1 MQRTRLAILSILLAG
16 AAGIAMAASPDAPD
30 MRTAQGM
37 VRGQVRDGVSVF
49 RGIPYA
55 AAPTG
60 RLRFRA
66 PQAPAAWSGVRDAT
80 QDGPACPQNQSG
92 DPAGKASTNEDC
104 LLLNVFAPQQQGAG
118 RPVLV
123 WIHGGGFNIG
133 FSGARQYDPTP
144 LVKEGNVVVVS
155 INYRL
160 GTLGLLTAQSLD
172 AGGEP
177 SGNYAIRDQQAALRW
192 VQRNIAGFGGDP
204 RNVTIVGESAGGA
217 SVLALVASPL
227 SRGLFHKAIA
237 QSPPNDS
244 HALSRAASQE
254 KGNRLAEALGCKAG
268 AGQADCLRALPVEAI
283 LKTRGDL
290 TLVQDPQVLPR
301 DTFEAL
307 RDGRFNRVPMIIGS
321 NLQEG
326 YFFVSGG
333 ERRLGHP
340 MTPQEYEAE
349 AKTAFGTGAP
359 EVMRQYPVAS
369 HPSPAAAI
377 GAAHGDIRFACYAD
391 MARMG
396 AAKFVPV
403 YGYEMNEPDP
413 VQQQPRQ
420 KISLANTAY
429 HTTDLAYLFDYDT
442 APLAGDAAT
451 LGKSMRAAWIAFAR
465 SGSPNGAG
473 LPAWPRFQPNTGAVL
488 NLSRAG
494 GQTNDFAARHNC
506 GPLQKAG
513 LVTWAPK

>member
-1 MQRTRLAILSILLAG
+1 MQRSHLAIMSILLAG
-16 AAGIAMAASPDAPD
+16 VAGMALAAGPEAPEV
-30 MRTAQGM
+30 RTKQGM
-37 VRGQVRDGVSVF
+37 VRGQVRDAVAVF

-55 AAPTG
+55 AAPVG
-60 RLRFRA
+60 ALRFRA
-66 PQAPAAWSGVRDAT
+66 PQPHQPWSGVRDAT

-92 DPAGKASTNEDC
+92 DPAGKASANEDC
-104 LLLNVFAPQQQGAG
+104 LLLNIFAPAERGSR

-144 LVKEGNVVVVS
+144 LVQEGGVVVVS

-160 GTLGLLTAQSLD
+160 GTLGLLTTPALD
-172 AGGEP
+172 APGEP

-192 VQRNIAGFGGDP
+192 VQRNIAAFGGDP
-204 RNVTIVGESAGGA
+204 RNVTIVGESAGAA
-217 SVLALVASPL
+217 SVLALVTSPL

-244 HALSRAASQE
+244 HAMPRAATQAKSE
-254 KGNRLAEALGCKAG
+254 KLAETLGCKAG
-268 AGQADCLRALPVEAI
+268 PEQAACLRALPVEAI

-290 TLVQDPQVLPR
+290 TLVQDAAVLPR
-301 DTFEAL
+301 HTFAAL
-307 RDGRFNRVPMIIGS
+307 RDGNFNRVPMLIGS

-326 YFFVSGG
+326 YFFVSGT

-340 MTPQEYEAE
+340 MTAQEYEAE
-349 AKTAFGTGAP
+349 ARSAFGAGAT
-359 EVMRQYPVAS
+359 EVMRQYPIAA

-377 GAAHGDIRFACYAD
+377 GAAHGDIRFSCHAD

-429 HTTDLAYLFDYDT
+429 HTTDLAYLFEYDT
-442 APLAGDAAT
+442 APLTGDAAR
-451 LGKSMRAAWIAFAR
+451 LGKTMRAAWIAFAR

-473 LPAWPRFQPNTGAVL
+473 LPAWPRFQTDSRTVL

-494 GQTNDFAARHNC
+494 GQTSDFASRHNC
-506 GPLQKAG
+506 GPLQQGG
-513 LVTWAPK
+513 LITWDPQ